1 MSELMKMSGEEEQE
15 TSQKITFTA
24 EAFIRMIGSLSNTF
38 GSAGGSMMFQMGK
51 DVGSYEARKIL
62 QELEDSE
69 AEPEA
74 LMEKIL
80 EEVSGHGWGELRLE
94 EFDLV
99 EGVVEVV
106 LQHNVF
112 EAHCEEIDMPQ
123 CFFLRGYLAGIIEE
137 LTEQRL
143 HFKESRC
150 YALGDKD
157 CSIKMVKS

>member
-1 MSELMKMSGEEEQE
+1 MRELMKMSGEEEQE
-15 TSQKITFTA
+15 ISQKITFTA

-51 DVGSYEARKIL
+51 DVGSYETRKTL
-62 QELEDSE
+62 QELDDSE

-80 EEVSGHGWGELRLE
+80 MEVSNHGWGELSLK

-106 LQHNVF
+106 LHHNVF
-112 EAHCEEIDMPQ
+112 ETYCDEIDVPQ

-143 HFKESRC
+143 HFKESKC
-150 YALGDKD
+150 YAFGDED
-157 CSIKMVKS
+157 CTIKMVKG

>member
-1 MSELMKMSGEEEQE
+1 MMKMSEESEQE

-62 QELEDSE
+62 QGLDDSE
-69 AEPEA
+69 AEPKD
-74 LMEKIL
+74 LMKKIL
-80 EEVSGHGWGELRLE
+80 EEVSRHGWGELRIE

-106 LQHNVF
+106 LQHNIF
-112 EAHCEEIDMPQ
+112 ETHCEEVDMPQ

-143 HFKESRC
+143 HFKESKC
-150 YALGDKD
+150 YAFGDKD
-157 CSIKMVKS
+157 CSIKMVKG